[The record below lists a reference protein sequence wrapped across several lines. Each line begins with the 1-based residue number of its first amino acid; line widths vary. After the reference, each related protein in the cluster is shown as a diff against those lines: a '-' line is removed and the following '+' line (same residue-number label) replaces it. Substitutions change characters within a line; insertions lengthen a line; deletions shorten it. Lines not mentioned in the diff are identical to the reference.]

1 MAVTSTRVREM
12 DVRDI
17 QDVLELEHECFPV
30 PWTKRMLE
38 DELAA
43 RGRVYLVVEDDDV
56 FVAYGGLMVVEDDA
70 HLMTLAVAPHARRR
84 GIATRL
90 MLRLVEQGLEKGA
103 AHLTLELRSS
113 NRAARGLYEKFGFTQ
128 VGVRRQYY
136 PDEDALVM
144 WALDA
149 DGEEYAQR
157 LRSIREEAA

>member
-56 FVAYGGLMVVEDDA
+56 LVAYGGLMVVEDDA